1 MSNIND
7 YLIWRGDIPIIKDAK
22 FNEVDSMILARFSY
36 LLFDRI
42 RLEKQETIESI
53 SKKMNHFKNE
63 EFNYNGDK
71 ELILNLGN

>member
-53 SKKMNHFKNE
+53 LKR
-63 EFNYNGDK
+63 
-71 ELILNLGN
+71 